1 MPAGTLGFTA
11 SGRLTRDEYHDQLMA
26 PIRDNCSAGTAPPL
40 MINVPVFGGCPAG
53 QDPAQ
58 WGGHDPH
65 EEPRNTVADR
75 TMKSEFLKPGGAVT
89 DQCAGQ
95 PCHSRG
101 WMGAQ

>member
-1 MPAGTLGFTA
+1 MTA
-11 SGRLTRDEYHDQLMA
+11 QADRMA
-26 PIRDNCSAGTAPPL
+26 NRCAPL
-40 MINVPVFGGCPAG
+40 LVNLPVLDGCPSG
-53 QDPAQ
+53 GPQDE

-101 WMGAQ
+101 W